1 MFIIYKIHSNKQLNI
16 DQDTLEL
23 VITRKALILADIV
36 PIELQGIFE
45 EKGRNQKKKLLL
57 SVPDNVAVLA
67 YRFLIFSL
75 LFVITFQEIIYFSFI
90 L

>member
-1 MFIIYKIHSNKQLNI
+1 MFITYKIRSNKQLNI

-23 VITRKALILADIV
+23 VITRKALILADVV

-45 EKGRNQKKKLLL
+45 EKDPNQKKKLLL